1 MRRFILFLVGLVL
14 VLQVLASLVE
24 TAVYAGEKIF
34 LDKYDLAYTKG
45 WQYYFKW
52 VIKPLSAAIAFS
64 LLLPTLCSCCRGP
77 DRSKGR
83 GHVYPSILG
92 FLSLVMT
99 ALWAVIVGYQ
109 VRNTDNTTANSI
121 IHNTLANNMFVYPL
135 GEGFSLKNNCNA
147 SPFTMID
154 NGSTACKLLKAESG
168 LSIGC
173 LGLWGL
179 TFIFSTLLCCIVRRA
194 HQKHVSD
201 EVYALSPQ
209 SAHHQK

>member
-1 MRRFILFLVGLVL
+1 TLVL

-52 VIKPLSAAIAFS
+52 VIKPLSAVIAFS
-64 LLLPTLCSCCRGP
+64 LLVPTLCSCCRGP
-77 DRSKGR
+77 SSSTGR
-83 GHVYPSILG
+83 GGRVYPSVLG

-109 VRNTDNTTANSI
+109 VRNTDNTTADSI
-121 IHNTLANNMFVYPL
+121 INNTLANNMFVYPL
-135 GEGFSLKNNCNA
+135 GEGFSLKNDCNA
-147 SPFTMID
+147 VPFTMID

-179 TFIFSTLLCCIVRRA
+179 TFIFSTLLCCIVRRTR
-194 HQKHVSD
+194 QKHASSPI
-201 EVYALSPQ
+201 YAESPRETRF
-209 SAHHQK
+209 AK

>member
-1 MRRFILFLVGLVL
+1 MRRFILFLVGLALLLL
-14 VLQVLASLVE
+14 VAVSLVE

-52 VIKPLSAAIAFS
+52 VVKPLSAVMAFS
-64 LLLPTLCSCCRGP
+64 LVLPTLCSCCG
-77 DRSKGR
+77 GR
-83 GHVYPSILG
+83 GGRVYPAVLG
-92 FLSLVMT
+92 FVSLVMT

-109 VRNTDNTTANSI
+109 VRNSDNTTADSI
-121 IHNTLANNMFVYPL
+121 INNTLANNMFVYPL
-135 GEGFSLKNNCNA
+135 GEGFSLKNDCNA
-147 SPFTMID
+147 VPFTVID

-179 TFIFSTLLCCIVRRA
+179 TFIFSTFLCCIVNRA
-194 HQKHVSD
+194 RNKRVSSGD
-201 EVYALSPQ
+201 VYAISPQ
-209 SAHHQK
+209 SAHHK